1 MQALLYGILVTA
13 LDHLK
18 VIEEEKGMLVCSWPS
33 ERYAYAVH
41 KIKDWASQP
50 DCRPQKG

>member
-18 VIEEEKGMLVCSWPS
+18 VIEEEKGMLPALDLVNVTLILCCQ
-33 ERYAYAVH
+33 RCA
-41 KIKDWASQP
+41 
-50 DCRPQKG
+50 QK